1 MHVKIKLDLVRLLQL
16 AAPQVRGSDERSL
29 LYQFLTRNKDAQ
41 LVDIDLGQ
49 VLVTV
54 DSDEDTL
61 GKETS

>member
-16 AAPQVRGSDERSL
+16 AAPQVSGSDERSL
-29 LYQFLTRNKDAQ
+29 LYQFLSRNKDAQ

-61 GKETS
+61 GKETP

>member
-16 AAPQVRGSDERSL
+16 AAPQVSGSDERSL
-29 LYQFLTRNKDAQ
+29 LYQFLSRNKDAQ